1 MAKGPRNIKR
11 KVLEYF
17 TIFELDDLV
26 TSRTAAV
33 VVLGYILTRKM
44 FSR

>member
-26 TSRTAAV
+26 TSRTAV